1 MSKTN
6 FQLRL
11 REGKFNIML
20 SALKQKVH
28 ILKKNI
34 CLALLVYQD
43 LN

>member
-28 ILKKNI
+28 ILKKKYLFGFI
-34 CLALLVYQD
+34 SISGP
-43 LN
+43 